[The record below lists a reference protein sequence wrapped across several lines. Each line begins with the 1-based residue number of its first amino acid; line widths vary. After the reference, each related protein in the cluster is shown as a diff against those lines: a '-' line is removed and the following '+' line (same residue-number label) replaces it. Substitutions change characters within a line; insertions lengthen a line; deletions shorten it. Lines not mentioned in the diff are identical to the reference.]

1 MSPRAAEAEPE
12 MTEEKPEEKL
22 EEMPES
28 PEARDGVRR
37 PTPLL
42 LGPLLFGNDTE
53 APELP
58 ISSPT
63 YCMAIPVHRT
73 FIEFNC
79 PEQSP
84 TGYHWA
90 MHTAPASMAH
100 DIRGD
105 LEAEAAQVTYAHWG
119 SYPTADDT
127 IVAGPPGSRARA
139 TRAAPRATRGPRPSG
154 TACLRRRRRRLG
166 TCLATR

>member
-1 MSPRAAEAEPE
+1 MPSGSSPAAQAISGETAMSPHVAAAEPE
-12 MTEEKPEEKL
+12 MTEEQL

-42 LGPLLFGNDTE
+42 LGPLLFGNDGE

-58 ISSPT
+58 IPSPT
-63 YCMAIPVHRT
+63 YCMAILVHRT
-73 FIEFNC
+73 FIEFSC
-79 PEQSP
+79 PEQTP

-100 DIRGD
+100 DI
-105 LEAEAAQVTYAHWG
+105 Q
-119 SYPTADDT
+119 
-127 IVAGPPGSRARA
+127 
-139 TRAAPRATRGPRPSG
+139 
-154 TACLRRRRRRLG
+154 
-166 TCLATR
+166 